1 MPAETFSIDDVT
13 WTGSQF
19 EATIPEIGVKVTG
32 ATRDELLENAG
43 RAIMAA
49 QIKAAEERKRK
60 NQGRT
65 VA

>member
-19 EATIPEIGVKVTG
+19 EAKIPEIGVKVTG

>member
-1 MPAETFSIDDVT
+1 MPNETFSVDNVT
-13 WTGSQF
+13 WTGNQF
-19 EATIPEIGVKVTG
+19 EATIPEIGVKVVG

-49 QIKAAEERKRK
+49 QIKAAEERK
-60 NQGRT
+60 NQDRT

>member
-1 MPAETFSIDDVT
+1 MPTETFSVDNVI

-19 EATIPEIGVKVTG
+19 EATIPEIGVKVVG
-32 ATRDELLENAG
+32 ATREELLENAG
-43 RAIMAA
+43 RAIMSA

-60 NQGRT
+60 NQDRT

>member
-1 MPAETFSIDDVT
+1 MPTETFSVDSVT

-19 EATIPEIGVKVTG
+19 EATIPEIGVKVVG
-32 ATRDELLENAG
+32 ATRDELLENTG

-49 QIKAAEERKRK
+49 QIKAEKRKRK
-60 NQGRT
+60 NQDRP

>member
-1 MPAETFSIDDVT
+1 MPNETFNVDGVT

-19 EATIPEIGVKVTG
+19 EATIPEIGVKVVG
-32 ATRDELLENAG
+32 ATRDALLENAG

-49 QIKAAEERKRK
+49 QIKAAKKRK
-60 NQGRT
+60 TKNRDST

>member
-1 MPAETFSIDDVT
+1 MPNETFSVDNVT

-19 EATIPEIGVKVTG
+19 EATIPEIGVKLVG

-43 RAIMAA
+43 RTIMAA
-49 QIKAAEERKRK
+49 QIKAAEERK
-60 NQGRT
+60 NQDRT

>member
-1 MPAETFSIDDVT
+1 MPNETFSVDNVT

-19 EATIPEIGVKVTG
+19 EVTIPEIGVKLVG

-49 QIKAAEERKRK
+49 QIKAAEERK
-60 NQGRT
+60 NQDRT